1 MALVSR
7 DGDFTMLVAEERLE
21 TLRLDRLY
29 REWREA
35 CRDGLPPGIGF
46 LDPQAHDYIASMLVV
61 IDVVKDGDQRR
72 YRYRSAG
79 SHFIQYTRID
89 PSGTYMDQHPEPA
102 FAELATRAC
111 DLIVETKRPVHA
123 RIQRSVNG
131 DTFRVE
137 FLLLPVVNS
146 VGTVVSLLVAQ
157 IYTPA

>member
-1 MALVSR
+1 MTLVSR

-35 CRDGLPPGIGF
+35 GGNGQPPGIGF
-46 LDPQAHDYIASMLVV
+46 LDPQAHDYIASMLVI
-61 IDVVKDGDQRR
+61 IDVVKDGEHRR

-79 SHFIQYTRID
+79 SHFIQHTKVD
-89 PSGTYMDQHPEPA
+89 PAGTYMDQHPEPA
-102 FAELATRAC
+102 FAEMAARAC
-111 DLIVETKRPVHA
+111 DLVVETRRPIHA
-123 RIQRSVNG
+123 RIQRSVDG
-131 DTFRVE
+131 QPFLVE

-146 VGTVVSLLVAQ
+146 VGSVVSLLVAQ

>member
-1 MALVSR
+1 MKLVSR
-7 DGDFTMLVAEERLE
+7 DGDFTMLVAEEQLE

-35 CRDGLPPGIGF
+35 GRDGGPPGPDF
-46 LDPQAHDYIASMLVV
+46 LDPQAHDYIAPMLVV
-61 IDVVKDGDQRR
+61 IDVVKDGDTRR

-79 SHFIQYTRID
+79 SHFIQYTKVD
-89 PSGTYMDQHPEPA
+89 PAGSYMDQHPEPA
-102 FAELATRAC
+102 FAEMAARAC
-111 DLIVETKRPVHA
+111 DLIVETRRPIHA
-123 RIQRSVNG
+123 RIQRSVDG
-131 DTFRVE
+131 APYRVE

>member
-1 MALVSR
+1 MDLVSR

-35 CRDGLPPGIGF
+35 SKDGGPPGTDF
-46 LDPQAHDYIASMLVV
+46 LDPQAHDYITPMLVV
-61 IDVVKDGDQRR
+61 IDVVKDGERHR

-79 SHFIQYTRID
+79 SHFIQYTGVD
-89 PSGTYMDQHPEPA
+89 PSGSYMDQHPEPA

-111 DLIVETKRPVHA
+111 NLVVETRRPIHA
-123 RIQRSVNG
+123 RIQRSVDG
-131 DTFRVE
+131 KSFRVE
-137 FLLLPVVNS
+137 FLLLPAVNS

-157 IYTPA
+157 IYSPA